1 MTVISASAETKKRLE
16 AEGAEPAYKSAA
28 DFGPFIKTE
37 MNKWAKVVKAAGI
50 KGE

>member
-1 MTVISASAETKKRLE
+1 MATVSASPETKKRLE
-16 AEGAEPAYKSAA
+16 SEGAEPAHKSASE
-28 DFGPFIKTE
+28 FGGFIKTE